1 MVIMLALM
9 GLFID
14 GKALP
19 FIGAP
24 IILFVLWAFNILNLS
39 MAYIVGFI
47 IIAVIFIVLMTRDYK

>member
-1 MVIMLALM
+1 M

-24 IILFVLWAFNILNLS
+24 IILFVLWAFNVLTLS
-39 MAYIVGFI
+39 ITYIIGFI
-47 IIAVIFIVLMTRDYK
+47 IIAVIFIVLMSRDYK